1 MKHESQN
8 VLLTPHFALLEMTES
23 RTAKK
28 HGIKNIP
35 SAEAVGNL
43 KQLCVFTME
52 PLREAMGLPIIITSG
67 FRNAD
72 LNRIIA
78 HSARKS
84 QHLVGSACDF
94 YVGQGPVSSAK
105 LQVSGQSLRELL
117 IKAFRL
123 IITREDIDYDQ
134 LIIYPSFIHVSYV
147 SREANRH
154 SIMKAEGNGKYKA
167 LTRAQ
172 ALSLI

>member
-1 MKHESQN
+1 MQDN
-8 VLLTPHFALLEMTES
+8 ILLTPHFALLEMTES

-43 KQLCVFTME
+43 KKLCKGTME
-52 PLREAMGLPIIITSG
+52 PLRETLDLPIIITSG
-67 FRNAD
+67 FRSET
-72 LNRIIA
+72 LNKILA

-84 QHLVGSACDF
+84 QHLTGSACDF
-94 YVGQGPVSSAK
+94 YVGWSQNLNGR
-105 LQVSGQSLRELL
+105 GQSGDMPSARQRL

-123 IITREDIDYDQ
+123 IITEDAIDYDQ

-167 LTRAQ
+167 LTREQ
-172 ALSLI
+172 ALTIE